1 MMKIIWAPEALDDVA
16 SILDYVAEHDA
27 QAAQRV
33 VRRIFMAVETLRGSP
48 EVGRPGRVLGTRELV
63 ITSTPYVVPYRV
75 LREGLQILRIYH
87 GARRWPDRF

>member
-1 MMKIIWAPEALDDVA
+1 MTKIIWAPEALDDLT
-16 SILDYVAEHDA
+16 SILDYIAEHDP
-27 QAAQRV
+27 QAAQWV
-33 VRRIFMAVETLRGSP
+33 IRRIFTAVETLEGNP

-75 LREGLQILRIYH
+75 SNDALQVLRIYH